1 MCIKDFSRVLVQL
14 KEDYKMKMSFSVGN
28 DNGNSEHDLII
39 DGVLLKQ
46 PNVYS
51 KVKKLPDLSS
61 LSDEAFVEDILNNI
75 ITTVMSPSLNGGA
88 ATTFFV
94 GEYATN
100 SGKLLHNIEVGAF
113 NSKIRSDVPI
123 VNTLSTLA
131 AYAVGKAYSED
142 PNIDSINL
150 DIDMVTALPVTQHT
164 PVAAK
169 VFFDRFM
176 EGDHEVIVHLPS
188 RKVTVKVHFNYVKVL
203 PESIC
208 ATFYVQALTHESAE
222 SIENSAGKKK
232 YLEIIERFF
241 SEFNKRYNM
250 NIDGNFFVGKKIL
263 HNSIGE
269 GTTEI
274 PLTNDISFDPNFIA
288 GSNNGVGHAINEV
301 LSDFIKERNLVKFS
315 RQDYSSILRDRSHK
329 NYEFAMD
336 LVGESLEEQAEII
349 FRNTKHEVGRA
360 NNDID
365 AIMVH
370 GGGSILMRDY
380 LLEKYYDFGEKTE
393 IKIFYVPSEF
403 AVVLEV
409 LGMYAFLKSPIY
421 DKLKTSYTKGKK

>member
-1 MCIKDFSRVLVQL
+1 MN
-14 KEDYKMKMSFSVGN
+14 MSFSVGN

-46 PNVYS
+46 PNVFA
-51 KVKKLPDLSS
+51 KVKKMPDLSS
-61 LSDEAFVEDILNNI
+61 LSDDAFVEDILNNI
-75 ITTVMSPSLNGGA
+75 ITTVMSPSLNNGA
-88 ATTFFV
+88 ASTFFV

-113 NSKIRSDVPI
+113 NSKINSDVPI

-131 AYAVGKAYSED
+131 AYAVGKAYAED
-142 PNIDSINL
+142 PEIEEIRL
-150 DIDMVTALPVTQHT
+150 DVDMVTALPVTQHT
-164 PVAAK
+164 PVSAK
-169 VFFDRFM
+169 IFFDKFM
-176 EGDHEVIVHLPS
+176 DDDHEVLVHLPS
-188 RKVTVKVHFNYVKVL
+188 RKVRVIVHFNYVKVL

-222 SIENSAGKKK
+222 SIGNVADRQK
-232 YLEIIERFF
+232 YIDIIERFF
-241 SEFNKRYNM
+241 SEFNEKYDCE
-250 NIDGNFFVGKKIL
+250 IDGNYFVGKKIL

-301 LSDFIKERNLVKFS
+301 LSDFIKEKNLVKFS
-315 RQDYSSILRDRSHK
+315 RQDYSSVLRDREHK

-365 AIMVH
+365 TIMIH

-380 LLEKYYDFGEKTE
+380 LLEKYYDLGEKTQIE
-393 IKIFYVPSEF
+393 IFYVPNEF

-421 DKLKTSYTKGKK
+421 ENLKASYEKAAK